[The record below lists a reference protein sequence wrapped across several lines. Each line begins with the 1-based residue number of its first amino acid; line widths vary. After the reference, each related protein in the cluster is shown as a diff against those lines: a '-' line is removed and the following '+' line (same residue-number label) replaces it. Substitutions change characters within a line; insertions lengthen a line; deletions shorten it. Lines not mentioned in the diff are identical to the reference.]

1 MTKAQKTE
9 EIDTSSSP
17 YTIPVDEEV
26 KVYHLHPPF
35 SSSRISRD
43 DSYQTVSLGDATN
56 KKFVSYETNLGR
68 SQGMATCPSCKQ
80 QVLTNVTYKIGV
92 FAWLMCLVFI
102 LCGPGVSAAAGPLS
116 VGPLPECR
124 HRCHQPVQR
133 ECGGTSKKLRP
144 RNSDWISTTQQGC
157 FGLG

>member
-102 LCGPGVSAAAGPLS
+102 LCGLV
-116 VGPLPECR
+116 VGCCLIPFFVKHFKDVYHSCP
-124 HRCHQPVQR
+124 RCYQILHV
-133 ECGGTSKKLRP
+133 EKK
-144 RNSDWISTTQQGC
+144 SC
-157 FGLG
+157 F

>member
-102 LCGPGVSAAAGPLS
+102 LCGGWLLLDSLLCQALQRCLS
-116 VGPLPECR
+116 LLP
-124 HRCHQPVQR
+124 
-133 ECGGTSKKLRP
+133 KML
-144 RNSDWISTTQQGC
+144 SDSPC
-157 FGLG
+157 